1 MCVPLFAI
9 PLARQCLTL
18 DQPGQGLPLPL
29 LERIEIGAEVELPLD
44 SSGDVVEELWA
55 PEDDRPGQPAVLE
68 NELPIAA
75 CAVCADSNDPRLA
88 GRGVDRTDREEIDAG
103 HLQSRRLGGD

>member
-9 PLARQCLTL
+9 PLASQCLTL

-29 LERIEIGAEVELPLD
+29 LERIEIGAEVERPLD
-44 SSGDVVEELWA
+44 SSGDVVEELRT

-75 CAVCADSNDPRLA
+75 CAVCADSNDPPLA
-88 GRGVDRTDREEIDAG
+88 GGGGRRTDREEGDPR
-103 HLQSRRLGGD
+103 HLPSR